1 MDILITGGCGFIG
14 SSIATRLA
22 GLGHRVTCFD
32 NLLRRGSEILLN
44 RIREHGCAFV
54 HGDIRNSEDF
64 EKVKEGHTLLIECS
78 AEPSVLV
85 GTQGHEARGLINTN
99 LFGSVNCFEYA
110 RTRRLSVIFL
120 STSRVYPYD
129 TLNNLVYKELDSRFE
144 YEGSK
149 PGISAAGVA
158 VDYPLAGYRSLYG
171 ATKLASEYLLQEYSK
186 NFGIPS
192 IVNRCGVVSGPWQ
205 LGKADQGVFA
215 FWLAYHYFKKELSY
229 IGFGGKGKQV
239 RDLLHILDLID
250 LIVKQI
256 ESVGSH
262 FGTVFNAGGGR
273 FSNLSLQETTALCR
287 RITGNPVTITSTPQ
301 NRPADVCWYL
311 TDNGTTE
318 NEFNWKPGRAPE
330 VILADIYS
338 WLKSHEAECKR
349 IFLG

>member
-14 SSIATRLA
+14 SSIAIRLA

-44 RIREHGCAFV
+44 RVREHGCTFV
-54 HGDIRNSEDF
+54 HGDIRNGEDF
-64 EKVKEGHTLLIECS
+64 DKVKEGHTLLIECS

-110 RTRRLSVIFL
+110 RTHRLSVIFL

-129 TLNNLVYKELDSRFE
+129 TLDGLPYEEHETRFD
-144 YEGSK
+144 YSGSK
-149 PGISAAGVA
+149 PGVSAAGVS
-158 VDYPLAGYRSLYG
+158 VEYPLAGYRSLYG
-171 ATKLASEYLLQEYSK
+171 ATKLSSELLLKEYSK

-192 IVNRCGVVSGPWQ
+192 IINRCGVVSGPWQ

-215 FWLAYHYFKKELSY
+215 FWLAYHYFKKDLSY

-239 RDLLHILDLID
+239 RDLLHIDDLID
-250 LIVKQI
+250 LTLKQI
-256 ESVGSH
+256 ERLGNH

-273 FSNLSLQETTALCR
+273 FSNLSLQETTAHCL
-287 RITGNPVTITSTPQ
+287 RITGNKVSIGSNVQ
-301 NRPADVCWYL
+301 NRPGDVRWYL
-311 TDNGTTE
+311 TDNGTTGG
-318 NEFNWKPGRAPE
+318 EFNWKPTRTPE
-330 VILADIYS
+330 VILTDIHS
-338 WLKSHEAECKR
+338 WVAKNETDCKR